1 MKDLIKRLLR
11 ENTTVN
17 SLGVK
22 VTRPSQELIIMRGIP
37 GSGKSTKAKSLMGK
51 GAIHSTDDVISAS
64 GDYKK
69 FFADMVAA
77 NDFSRIGNMHK
88 QNLQN
93 AIQSMESGVTPV
105 IIDNTNIRAFEPKA
119 YIQKALELGYDDNN
133 IKIVDIGT
141 GGASAE
147 ELALRN
153 THGVPLEKIKSMI
166 DAHRGAG
173 DLTIDKIMQSENTT
187 SPKKV
192 LYSAVVLDKQSH
204 DTLLNVF
211 SDMIPPDWKPFA
223 HHMTIAF
230 GKGVEN
236 EADLG
241 REVELSV
248 TDIGISDMAIAVKV
262 EGYPSK
268 NAIPHITLAINPDG
282 GKPKD
287 SNLIKEWF
295 ETKEIT
301 IKGVVS
307 NIKRDN

>member
-1 MKDLIKRLLR
+1 MKNYIKQILR
-11 ENTTVN
+11 ENTAVN

-22 VTRPSQELIIMRGIP
+22 VTRPTQELIIMRGIP
-37 GSGKSTKAKSLMGK
+37 GSGKSTKAKSLIGK

-133 IKIVDIGT
+133 IRIVDIGT

-147 ELALRN
+147 ELAKRN
-153 THGVPLEKIKSMI
+153 THGVPLDKIKSMI
-166 DAHRGAG
+166 DTHRGVG
-173 DLTIDKIMQSENTT
+173 DLTIDKIMQAENTT
-187 SPKKV
+187 NEKKV
-192 LYSAVVLDKQSH
+192 LYSAVVLDDKSH
-204 DTLLNVF
+204 KLLLDIF
-211 SDMIPPDWKPFA
+211 SDMIPPDWKTFA

-236 EADLG
+236 PDELG
-241 REVELSV
+241 TTVTLKVVEL
-248 TDIGISDMAIAVKV
+248 GISDMAIAARV
-262 EGYPSK
+262 EGYKSN
-268 NAIPHITLAINPDG
+268 NAIPHITLAINPNG
-282 GKPKD
+282 GKPVMSNQIKD
-287 SNLIKEWF
+287 WKPIKNF
-295 ETKEIT
+295 DIT
-301 IKGVVS
+301 GIVT
-307 NIKRDN
+307 NIMK

>member
-1 MKDLIKRLLR
+1 MKNYIKQILR
-11 ENTTVN
+11 ENTAVN

-22 VTRPSQELIIMRGIP
+22 VTKPTQELIIMRGIP
-37 GSGKSTKAKSLMGK
+37 GSGKSTKAKSLIGK

-133 IKIVDIGT
+133 IRIVDIGT

-147 ELALRN
+147 ELAKRN
-153 THGVPLEKIKSMI
+153 THGVPLDKIKSMI
-166 DAHRGAG
+166 DTHRGVG
-173 DLTIDKIMQSENTT
+173 DLTIDKIMQAENTT
-187 SPKKV
+187 NEKKV
-192 LYSAVVLDKQSH
+192 LYSAVVLDDKSH
-204 DTLLNVF
+204 KLLLDIF
-211 SDMIPPDWKPFA
+211 SDMIPPDWKTFA

-236 EADLG
+236 LDELG
-241 REVELSV
+241 TTVTLKVVEL
-248 TDIGISDMAIAVKV
+248 GISDMAIAARV
-262 EGYPSK
+262 EGYKSN
-268 NAIPHITLAINPDG
+268 NAIPHITLAINPNG
-282 GKPKD
+282 GKPVMSNQIKD
-287 SNLIKEWF
+287 WKPIKNF
-295 ETKEIT
+295 DIT
-301 IKGVVS
+301 GIVT
-307 NIKRDN
+307 NIMK

>member
-1 MKDLIKRLLR
+1 MKNYIKQILR
-11 ENTTVN
+11 ENTAVN

-22 VTRPSQELIIMRGIP
+22 VTRPTQELIIMRGIP
-37 GSGKSTKAKSLMGK
+37 GSGKSTKAKSLIGK

-133 IKIVDIGT
+133 IRIVDIGT

-147 ELALRN
+147 ELAKRN
-153 THGVPLEKIKSMI
+153 THGVPLDKIKSMI
-166 DAHRGAG
+166 DTHRGVG
-173 DLTIDKIMQSENTT
+173 DLTIDKIMQAENTT
-187 SPKKV
+187 NEKKV
-192 LYSAVVLDKQSH
+192 LYSAVVLDDKSH
-204 DTLLNVF
+204 KLLLDIF
-211 SDMIPPDWKPFA
+211 SDIIPPDWKTFA

-236 EADLG
+236 PDELG
-241 REVELSV
+241 TTVTLKVVEL
-248 TDIGISDMAIAVKV
+248 GISDMAIAARV
-262 EGYPSK
+262 EGYKSN
-268 NAIPHITLAINPDG
+268 NAIPHITLAINPNG
-282 GKPKD
+282 GKPVM
-287 SNLIKEWF
+287 SNQITNWKPIKNF
-295 ETKEIT
+295 DIT
-301 IKGVVS
+301 GIVT
-307 NIKRDN
+307 NIMK

>member
-1 MKDLIKRLLR
+1 MKNYIKQILR
-11 ENTTVN
+11 ENTAVN

-22 VTRPSQELIIMRGIP
+22 VTRPTQELIIMRGIP
-37 GSGKSTKAKSLMGK
+37 GSGKSTKAKSLIGK

-93 AIQSMESGVTPV
+93 TIQSMESGVTPV

-133 IKIVDIGT
+133 IRIVDIGT

-147 ELALRN
+147 ELAKRN
-153 THGVPLEKIKSMI
+153 THGVPLDKIKSMI
-166 DAHRGAG
+166 DTHRGVG
-173 DLTIDKIMQSENTT
+173 DLTIDKIMQAENTT
-187 SPKKV
+187 NEKKV
-192 LYSAVVLDKQSH
+192 LYSAVVLDDKSH
-204 DTLLNVF
+204 KLLLDIF
-211 SDMIPPDWKPFA
+211 SDIIPPDWKTFA

-236 EADLG
+236 PDELG
-241 REVELSV
+241 TTVTLKVVEL
-248 TDIGISDMAIAVKV
+248 GISDMAIAARV
-262 EGYPSK
+262 EGYKSN
-268 NAIPHITLAINPDG
+268 NAIPHITLAINPNG
-282 GKPKD
+282 GKPVM
-287 SNLIKEWF
+287 SNQITNWKPIKNF
-295 ETKEIT
+295 DIT
-301 IKGVVS
+301 GIVT
-307 NIKRDN
+307 NIMK